1 MKDETTPRGL
11 ESPAS
16 EDDRLVKELESLSKT
31 IGSLDHFEVDT
42 DIDEDPAPYYKI
54 LQIDSEASLADIHNA
69 FEKMNAAWNPD
80 RYPQIISWNEKAKK
94 KLREI
99 RNAYEKLLRL
109 HPRRESASQGDTSS
123 APVSLHATTVVRPEY
138 SNHDQPSPGF
148 TASPSQ
154 ISVSTSSAAE
164 SSSLSIADSAATAS
178 STSTTAIAG
187 LSGNIIRRIIIIGLP
202 TVVIL
207 ILVLLWPSLYHYEAI
222 HLGGKEYPLRIN
234 RVTSQTTYYNGKKW
248 LVPPVQVEVN
258 QQEAA
263 KAPPLQAV
271 QQVIP
276 PTPAQPTQPVQ
287 PLQSAQS
294 TLPATPPPP
303 VQSVQPIQPAQTA
316 QPQQQARPAQPPLTS
331 KSSGT
336 EFAVEGKPSST
347 KQQKVAPR
355 RPEKKIPPPKVA
367 ASKANIPKPYSI
379 QITAYPEK
387 EKAVALA
394 KRLREGK
401 IPARVEE
408 VSIKGKGRW
417 HRVLLGKFKNRDE
430 ALKYFNDHKIGQL
443 YPQSFIQKPATH

>member
-1 MKDETTPRGL
+1 MKDETTPRGH
-11 ESPAS
+11 ESPS
-16 EDDRLVKELESLSKT
+16 PEDDRLVKDLESLSKT

-54 LQIDSEASLADIHNA
+54 LQIGSEASLTDIHNA

-94 KLREI
+94 KLKEI

-109 HPRRESASQGDTSS
+109 HPRRESASQGGTSS
-123 APVSLHATTVVRPEY
+123 APVSLHATTEVRPEY

-148 TASPSQ
+148 TASPSP

-164 SSSLSIADSAATAS
+164 SPSLSIADSAATDSAT
-178 STSTTAIAG
+178 STSAIAG
-187 LSGNIIRRIIIIGLP
+187 LSGNIIRRIIIMGLP
-202 TVVIL
+202 TVIIL
-207 ILVLLWPSLYHYEAI
+207 ILAFLWPSLYHYEAI

-234 RVTSQTTYYNGKKW
+234 RVTSQATYYNGKQW
-248 LVPPVQVEVN
+248 LAPPVQVEVM

-263 KAPPLQAV
+263 KAPPLQPV
-271 QQVIP
+271 QQVVP
-276 PTPAQPTQPVQ
+276 PMPAQPVQ
-287 PLQSAQS
+287 PLQSAQP

-303 VQSVQPIQPAQTA
+303 VQSVQPIQPAQTV
-316 QPQQQARPAQPPLTS
+316 QPQLQARPSQPPLTS

-347 KQQKVAPR
+347 KQQKVVPR

-367 ASKANIPKPYSI
+367 TSKANIPKPYSI

-417 HRVLLGKFKNRDE
+417 HRVLLGNFKNRDE

>member
-1 MKDETTPRGL
+1 MKDETTSRGY
-11 ESPAS
+11 ESPS
-16 EDDRLVKELESLSKT
+16 PEDDRLVKELESLSKT
-31 IGSLDHFEVDT
+31 IGSLDHFEIDA

-54 LQIDSEASLADIHNA
+54 LQIDSEASLTDIHNA

-94 KLREI
+94 KLKEI

-123 APVSLHATTVVRPEY
+123 APVPLHATTAVRPEY
-138 SNHDQPSPGF
+138 SDHEQPSPGF
-148 TASPSQ
+148 TTSPPPL
-154 ISVSTSSAAE
+154 SVSSSSAAE
-164 SSSLSIADSAATAS
+164 SSSFSATAS
-178 STSTTAIAG
+178 STSTSTIAG

-202 TVVIL
+202 TMIML
-207 ILVLLWPSLYHYEAI
+207 ILLLLWPSLYHYEAI

-234 RVTSQTTYYNGKKW
+234 RITSQTTYYNGKQW
-248 LVPPVQVEVN
+248 LVPPVKVEVM

-263 KAPPLQAV
+263 KAPPAQPV
-271 QQVIP
+271 QPVLP

-287 PLQSAQS
+287 PLQSAQP
-294 TLPATPPPP
+294 TLP
-303 VQSVQPIQPAQTA
+303 VQPQQQAQSAQTV
-316 QPQQQARPAQPPLTS
+316 QPQQQARPTQTPLPS
-331 KSSGT
+331 NSSRT
-336 EFAVEGKPSST
+336 EFTVEGKPSSIP
-347 KQQKVAPR
+347 QQKVVTR
-355 RPEKKIPPPKVA
+355 RPAKNVPHPKA
-367 ASKANIPKPYSI
+367 AESKANASKPYSI

>member
-1 MKDETTPRGL
+1 MTSTMKDETTPRGH
-11 ESPAS
+11 ESSSP

-31 IGSLDHFEVDT
+31 IGSFDTFEVDT
-42 DIDEDPAPYYKI
+42 DEDPGPYYKI
-54 LQIDSEASLADIHNA
+54 LQIAPEASIADIQNA
-69 FEKMNAAWNPD
+69 FEKMNEAWNPD

-94 KLREI
+94 KLKEI

-109 HPRRESASQGDTSS
+109 HPHHKSASQESASI
-123 APVSLHATTVVRPEY
+123 APLKAKTVVKPEY
-138 SNHDQPSPGF
+138 SDQVRPLPGL
-148 TASPSQ
+148 TASPSP
-154 ISVSTSSAAE
+154 ISVSSSSATD
-164 SSSLSIADSAATAS
+164 SSPSAT
-178 STSTTAIAG
+178 AG
-187 LSGNIIRRIIIIGLP
+187 LSGNLIRRVIVIGLP
-202 TVVIL
+202 TVI
-207 ILVLLWPSLYHYEAI
+207 ILVLVFLWPSLYHYEAI

-234 RVTSQTTYYNGKKW
+234 RVTSHTTYYNGKQW
-248 LVPPVQVEVN
+248 LVPPVKVEVM

-263 KAPPLQAV
+263 KTPPVQPV
-271 QQVIP
+271 QQVVP
-276 PTPAQPTQPVQ
+276 PTPAQPTQPAQ
-287 PLQSAQS
+287 PVQSAQP
-294 TLPATPPPP
+294 TLP
-303 VQSVQPIQPAQTA
+303 VQPQLQAQ
-316 QPQQQARPAQPPLTS
+316 PAQPPLTS

-336 EFAVEGKPSST
+336 EFAVEGKPSSIP
-347 KQQKVAPR
+347 QQKVVPR

-367 ASKANIPKPYSI
+367 ESKANRSKPYSI

-443 YPQSFIQKPATH
+443 YPQSFIQKPAN